1 MKKTQLLN
9 SQLSAIIAQMG
20 HLDEL
25 TVGDAGLPIPI
36 GPERIDL
43 AITQGLP
50 ALLPSLAAIFSEL
63 RVESVI
69 IAEECRAVSPGF
81 CANLLALIA
90 AQDNTIAVN
99 YISHTEF
106 KAQTR
111 QSRAI
116 VRTGECTP
124 YANIILTSGVA
135 F

>member
-25 TVGDAGLPIPI
+25 TVGDAGLPIPM

-43 AITQGLP
+43 AVAPGLP
-50 ALLPSLAAIFSEL
+50 ALLPCLTAIFSEL

-69 IAEECRAVSPGF
+69 IAQECQATSPAF
-81 CANLLALIA
+81 YAELLVLIA
-90 AQDNTIAVN
+90 TQDHTIAVT
-99 YISHTEF
+99 YLSHSDF
-106 KAQTR
+106 KAQTVR
-111 QSRAI
+111 SRAV

-124 YANIILTSGVA
+124 YANIILKSGVA